1 MCRQVVMAVP
11 EVHSR
16 ELTDGSEFLIL
27 ACDGIWEVLSD
38 QEVRCIANS
47 GRVRSESL

>member
-1 MCRQVVMAVP
+1 MAVP

-38 QEVRCIANS
+38 QEVRKACLTACWDH
-47 GRVRSESL
+47 